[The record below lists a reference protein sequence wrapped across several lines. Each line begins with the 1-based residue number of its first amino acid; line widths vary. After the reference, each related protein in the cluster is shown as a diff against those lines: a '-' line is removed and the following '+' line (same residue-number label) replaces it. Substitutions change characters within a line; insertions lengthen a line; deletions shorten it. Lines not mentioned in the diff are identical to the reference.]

1 MKGLASMLFAPL
13 DEKTLV
19 LLVLVLIM
27 ILLDVV
33 VGVTLSFMKKNFST
47 EKMREGIYHKA
58 SLLMILLLG
67 WLCDTAMIHVPEL
80 GLPQL
85 VMFGCEVIIFL
96 MELASIL
103 ENLVKMNPDLA
114 NNPMLKYFTS
124 KVDGNEQVG

>member
-1 MKGLASMLFAPL
+1 MKGLTSMLFAPL

-19 LLVLVLIM
+19 LLILVLIM
-27 ILLDVV
+27 ILLDIV
-33 VGVTLSFMKKNFST
+33 VGVTLSFMKKSFST

-85 VMFGCEVIIFL
+85 IMFGCEVIIFL

-103 ENLVKMNPDLA
+103 ENLVKMNPDLTD
-114 NNPMLKYFTS
+114 NPLLKYFTS
-124 KVDGNEQVG
+124 KVDGKEQTD

>member
-19 LLVLVLIM
+19 LLILVLIM
-27 ILLDVV
+27 ILLDVI

-85 VMFGCEVIIFL
+85 IMFGCEVIIFL

-103 ENLVKMNPDLA
+103 ENLVKMNPELA
-114 NNPMLKYFTS
+114 DNHLLKYFAS
-124 KVDGNEQVG
+124 KVDTNEARE

>member
-1 MKGLASMLFAPL
+1 MKGLTSMLFAPL

-19 LLVLVLIM
+19 LLILVLIM
-27 ILLDVV
+27 ILLDIV
-33 VGVTLSFMKKNFST
+33 VGVTLSFMKKSFST

-85 VMFGCEVIIFL
+85 IMFGCEVIIFL

-114 NNPMLKYFTS
+114 DNPLLKYFTS
-124 KVDGNEQVG
+124 KVDGKEQTD

>member
-13 DEKTLV
+13 DEKTFV
-19 LLVLVLIM
+19 LLILVLIM

-33 VGVTLSFMKKNFST
+33 VGVTLSFMKKSFST

-85 VMFGCEVIIFL
+85 IMFSCEVIIFL

-103 ENLVKMNPDLA
+103 ENLVKMNPELSD
-114 NNPMLKYFTS
+114 NPLLKYFTS
-124 KVDGNEQVG
+124 KVDTDNPQE